1 LCQLYCH
8 VISESIYYRAPPA
21 GCVLLFARDALLAI
35 CITCPA
41 GEWRA
46 NLSYPELE
54 FKATVVR
61 THADRAIEGE
71 YLRPMVSL
79 PYHAAIDRDTHLA
92 ALYLRAQG
100 VGVATTKWGTADQR
114 LGLMFR

>member
-1 LCQLYCH
+1 
-8 VISESIYYRAPPA
+8 V
-21 GCVLLFARDALLAI
+21 RDALLAI

-54 FKATVVR
+54 FKAAVVR

-71 YLRPMVSL
+71 YLRPKVSL
-79 PYHAAIDRDTHLA
+79 PHHAAIDRDTHLA
-92 ALYLRAQG
+92 ALHLRAQG
-100 VGVATTKWGTADQR
+100 VGVATTKWGDRGPTPWLNVSVAAISA
-114 LGLMFR
+114 LGSSSSYPDCF